1 MTSDVRDILD
11 IDRPATPE
19 ITRESFLATKKR
31 NFEKVKGASKRP
43 EGMNRE
49 VFALLYNDNKDAPPL
64 LPTDTALGIGS
75 GYKQVKARLGMK
87 KVRKW
92 EWAPFSNPARTDGAV
107 FHHWRRIND
116 EQKDM
121 PYPFAKFNKQLE
133 IPQYTIA
140 EYNQHLQTN
149 TQKWSKEQTDHLFD
163 LAKRFDLRFII
174 MADRWDRVQF
184 GLKNVEDLK
193 ERYYEVI
200 GILSKIKG
208 QNGNNGGGATAG
220 GVDKK
225 PFVFDIEHERRRKDQ
240 LKKLFERTS
249 QQVKEEQN
257 LLNELRK
264 IEARKKERERKTQDL
279 QKLISQADQQ
289 GDAATNAQNA
299 RKYEKK
305 LHKKKMHHQPRPSKV
320 DSVVNA
326 IEVGTSGIK
335 FADLRG
341 SGVSLR
347 SQKMKLPANIGQR
360 KVKALEQAIQEFK
373 VDPAPPPTEEICNAF
388 NELRSDMVLLCELR
402 TALSTCIYEMESLK
416 HQYEAACPGKT
427 LNIPTSLIPST
438 LQVKSESSDNLA
450 GLTNSS

>member
-11 IDRPATPE
+11 MERPNTPE
-19 ITRESFLATKKR
+19 ITRDSFLSTKKR
-31 NFEKVKGASKRP
+31 NFEKAKVASKRP
-43 EGMNRE
+43 EGMHRE

-75 GYKQVKARLGMK
+75 GYKQAKARLGMK

-92 EWAPFSNPARTDGAV
+92 EWAPFGNPARTDGAV
-107 FHHWRRIND
+107 FHHWKRITD
-116 EQKDM
+116 EPKE
-121 PYPFAKFNKQLE
+121 YPFAKFNKQLE
-133 IPQYTIA
+133 IPSYSVA
-140 EYNQHLQTN
+140 EYNAHLQTN
-149 TQKWSKEQTDHLFD
+149 PQKWSKEQTDHLFD

-174 MADRWDRVQF
+174 MADRWDRSQF
-184 GLKNVEDLK
+184 GIKNVEDLK
-193 ERYYEVI
+193 ERYYEVV
-200 GILSKIKG
+200 GLLSKVK
-208 QNGNNGGGATAG
+208 GNNTQNAG
-220 GVDKK
+220 DKK
-225 PFVFDIEHERRRKDQ
+225 PFVFDVEHERRRKEQ

-257 LLNELRK
+257 LINELRK

-289 GDAATNAQNA
+289 GDVSANAQNA

-305 LHKKKMHHQPRPSKV
+305 LHKKKLHHQPRPSKV

-335 FADLRG
+335 FSDLRG
-341 SGVSLR
+341 TGVSLR

-373 VDPAPPPTEEICNAF
+373 VDPTPPPSEEICNAF

-416 HQYEAACPGKT
+416 HQYEASCPGKT
-427 LNIPTSLIPST
+427 LNIPPSLIQNG
-438 LQVKSESSDNLA
+438 LQLKTENFE
-450 GLTNSS
+450 TNSTSTT

>member
-1 MTSDVRDILD
+1 MTADVRDILD
-11 IDRPATPE
+11 IERPMTPE
-19 ITRESFLATKKR
+19 ISRESFLVTKKR
-31 NFEKVKGASKRP
+31 NFERTKGPSKRP
-43 EGMNRE
+43 EGMHRE

-92 EWAPFSNPARTDGAV
+92 EWAPFTNLARTDGAV
-107 FHHWRRIND
+107 FHHWRRLSD
-116 EQKDM
+116 EPKE
-121 PYPFAKFNKQLE
+121 YPFAKFNKHLQ
-133 IPQYTIA
+133 IPEYTLA
-140 EYNQHLQTN
+140 EYNAHLQTN
-149 TQKWSKEQTDHLFD
+149 PQKWTKEQTDHLFD

-174 MADRWDRVQF
+174 MADRWDRTQY
-184 GLKNVEDLK
+184 GIKTVEDLK
-193 ERYYEVI
+193 ERYYEII
-200 GILSKIKG
+200 GLLSKSKAG
-208 QNGNNGGGATAG
+208 TAG
-220 GVDKK
+220 NDKK
-225 PFVFDIEHERRRKDQ
+225 PFVFDIEHERRRKEQ

-289 GDAATNAQNA
+289 GDAAANAQSA

-305 LHKKKMHHQPRPSKV
+305 LHKKKLHHTPRPSKV

-326 IEVGTSGIK
+326 IEIGGSGIK

-373 VDPAPPPTEEICNAF
+373 VDPSPPPTEEICNSF
-388 NELRSDMVLLCELR
+388 NDLRSDMVLLCELR
-402 TALSTCIYEMESLK
+402 TALSTCVYELESLK
-416 HQYEAACPGKT
+416 HQYEAACPGKS
-427 LNIPTSLIPST
+427 LNIPASLIQSSQFKAEPTESNAASSST
-438 LQVKSESSDNLA
+438 V
-450 GLTNSS
+450 